1 MEHLEK
7 LSLGNWDLCYADI
20 QDNQNS
26 CNKRSQTLDI
36 GVSVDPRVVPG

>member
-1 MEHLEK
+1 MEKPSLE
-7 LSLGNWDLCYADI
+7 NWDPCYADI

-26 CNKRSQTLDI
+26 GNKSSKTQGT